1 MPAIAAPAQKARNQ
15 MYEELILDTAES
27 IFAKMGVEQC
37 QVKDVA
43 SAAGVSLSTQYKY
56 FSSKEDLLRAV
67 HARRLHVLMQL
78 IIETVEPQS
87 DPLAEMLSANA
98 AYLRFHMNYPTYLA
112 MHLREGVAWFES
124 ENFRCQEQRDALE
137 EGIMRASSS
146 FARGAKKGLFVK
158 DPPLLMARAA
168 VAANQVHLSHW
179 MAEGMADS
187 KALVIRRAHS
197 HFIRAF
203 CLPEK
208 VASLLA
214 ARLVG

>member
-1 MPAIAAPAQKARNQ
+1 MPNIAAPVQKARNQ

-37 QVKDVA
+37 QAKDVA
-43 SAAGVSLSTQYKY
+43 SAAGISLSTQYKY
-56 FSSKEDLLRAV
+56 FPSKEDLLRGV

-78 IIETVEPQS
+78 IIETVETKS

-124 ENFRCQEQRDALE
+124 QKFRCQEQRDALE
-137 EGIMRASSS
+137 EGMMRASSS
-146 FARGAKKGLFVK
+146 FARGIKKGLFVK

-179 MAEGMADS
+179 MAEGMTDS
-187 KALVIRRAHS
+187 KEEVVKRAHA

-203 CLPEK
+203 CRPEK
-208 VASLLA
+208 VQSLLA
-214 ARLVG
+214 ERLDG